1 MIRISLSLIF
11 KQFHWQ
17 RYHNTDLNNDLQN
30 RMLQVNFISNAYNN
44 TLAEDFLLVARR
56 YHRVRDVIDTAFIA
70 LDENTLV
77 AEAAKALYAQERC
90 TIVVTHLDVD
100 NGKRIPVGII
110 TERDI
115 IFRVV
120 AQNRGPFKV
129 TLRDIMS
136 TPIITIDED
145 KSVEEAMGLLN
156 KHKINRLPVV
166 HDSSIIGIV
175 TTGMIMSN
183 ISIEKHVDTDL

>member
-1 MIRISLSLIF
+1 
-11 KQFHWQ
+11 
-17 RYHNTDLNNDLQN
+17 
-30 RMLQVNFISNAYNN
+30 
-44 TLAEDFLLVARR
+44 LAEQHILVAKR
-56 YHRVRDVIDTAFIA
+56 HDRVRDIVDTAFVT

-77 AEAAKALYAQERC
+77 AEGAKTLYAQERC
-90 TIVVTHLDVD
+90 TIVVTHLEAAT
-100 NGKRIPVGII
+100 GQRIPVGII

-136 TPIITIDED
+136 APIITIDED
-145 KSVEEAMGLLN
+145 KSVEEAMALLN

-175 TTGMIMSN
+175 TTGTIVSN
-183 ISIEKHVDTDL
+183 ISIEKHDDIKL

>member
-1 MIRISLSLIF
+1 IMFCKVVL
-11 KQFHWQ
+11 
-17 RYHNTDLNNDLQN
+17 
-30 RMLQVNFISNAYNN
+30 LQVNFISNAYNN
-44 TLAEDFLLVARR
+44 TLAEHFILVAQR
-56 YHRVRDVIDTAFIA
+56 HDRVRDIVDTAFVT

-90 TIVVTHLDVD
+90 TIVVTHRDV
-100 NGKRIPVGII
+100 GTAQRIPVGII

-129 TLRDIMS
+129 TLKDIMS
-136 TPIITIDED
+136 APLITIDAD
-145 KSVEEAMGLLN
+145 KSVEEAMAILH
-156 KHKINRLPVV
+156 KYKINRLPVV

-183 ISIEKHVDTDL
+183 VSIEKHAETEF

>member
-1 MIRISLSLIF
+1 MMFCKVVL
-11 KQFHWQ
+11 
-17 RYHNTDLNNDLQN
+17 
-30 RMLQVNFISNAYNN
+30 LQVNFISNAYNN
-44 TLAEDFLLVARR
+44 TLAEHFILVVQR
-56 YHRVRDVIDTAFIA
+56 HDRVRDIVDTAFVT

-90 TIVVTHLDVD
+90 TIVVTHIDVD

-136 TPIITIDED
+136 APIITIGED
-145 KSVEEAMGLLN
+145 ISVEEAMALLN

-175 TTGMIMSN
+175 TTGTIVSN
-183 ISIEKHVDTDL
+183 ISI

>member
-1 MIRISLSLIF
+1 MVA
-11 KQFHWQ
+11 Q
-17 RYHNTDLNNDLQN
+17 RQ
-30 RMLQVNFISNAYNN
+30 SK
-44 TLAEDFLLVARR
+44 
-56 YHRVRDVIDTAFIA
+56 VRDIVDTAFVT

-90 TIVVTHLDVD
+90 TIVVTHLL
-100 NGKRIPVGII
+100 NAGTGERNPVGII

-129 TLRDIMS
+129 TLKDIMS
-136 TPIITIDED
+136 APIITIDAD
-145 KSVEEAMGLLN
+145 KSVEEAMEILN

-175 TTGMIMSN
+175 TTGIIMSN
-183 ISIEKHVDTDL
+183 ISIEKRAGTEL

>member
-1 MIRISLSLIF
+1 
-11 KQFHWQ
+11 
-17 RYHNTDLNNDLQN
+17 
-30 RMLQVNFISNAYNN
+30 
-44 TLAEDFLLVARR
+44 LAEHHILVARR
-56 YHRVRDVIDTAFIA
+56 HDRVRDIVDTAFVT

-77 AEAAKALYAQERC
+77 AEGAKTLYVQEQC
-90 TIVVTHLDVD
+90 TIVVTQLDA
-100 NGKRIPVGII
+100 GTSQRIPVGII

-129 TLRDIMS
+129 RLRDIMS
-136 TPIITIDED
+136 APIITIDED
-145 KSVEEAMGLLN
+145 KSIEEALAILN

-175 TTGMIMSN
+175 TTGMVIRN
-183 ISIEKHVDTDL
+183 VSIEKHVDDDLSTH

>member
-1 MIRISLSLIF
+1 
-11 KQFHWQ
+11 
-17 RYHNTDLNNDLQN
+17 
-30 RMLQVNFISNAYNN
+30 
-44 TLAEDFLLVARR
+44 LVAQRQSK
-56 YHRVRDVIDTAFIA
+56 VRDIADTAFVT

-90 TIVVTHLDVD
+90 TIVVTHLDA
-100 NGKRIPVGII
+100 GTGQRIPVGIT

-129 TLRDIMS
+129 TLKDIMS
-136 TPIITIDED
+136 APIITIGAD
-145 KSVEEAMGLLN
+145 KSIEEAIEILN

-166 HDSSIIGIV
+166 HDSSIVGIV

-183 ISIEKHVDTDL
+183 ISIEKRDDTEL

>member
-1 MIRISLSLIF
+1 MFCKVVL
-11 KQFHWQ
+11 
-17 RYHNTDLNNDLQN
+17 
-30 RMLQVNFISNAYNN
+30 LQVNFISNAYNN
-44 TLAEDFLLVARR
+44 NTLAEHFILVAQK
-56 YHRVRDVIDTAFIA
+56 HDRVRDIVDTAFVT

-90 TIVVTHLDVD
+90 TIVVTHLDAGTGQRV
-100 NGKRIPVGII
+100 PVGII

-129 TLRDIMS
+129 TLKDIMS
-136 TPIITIDED
+136 APIITIDAD
-145 KSVEEAMGLLN
+145 KSVEEAMAILN
-156 KHKINRLPVV
+156 KYKINRLPVV

-175 TTGMIMSN
+175 TTGMVMRN
-183 ISIEKHVDTDL
+183 VSIEKHADTEF